1 MDIEWLRK
9 ELAQE
14 INRLEREVK
23 DLRSRLANDPV
34 RRVLE
39 LDTGIWLIRIEGS
52 EGVWE
57 INLHRDLPAVDFLR
71 DMETEEVFSGTG
83 STPAAAARAALAAL
97 EDQPEPKYPP
107 LNPWAKAPKDPNA
120 Y

>member
-1 MDIEWLRK
+1 
-9 ELAQE
+9 
-14 INRLEREVK
+14 
-23 DLRSRLANDPV
+23 
-34 RRVLE
+34 VLE
-39 LDTGIWLIRIEGS
+39 LDTGIWLIRIEGA
-52 EGVWE
+52 EGEWE